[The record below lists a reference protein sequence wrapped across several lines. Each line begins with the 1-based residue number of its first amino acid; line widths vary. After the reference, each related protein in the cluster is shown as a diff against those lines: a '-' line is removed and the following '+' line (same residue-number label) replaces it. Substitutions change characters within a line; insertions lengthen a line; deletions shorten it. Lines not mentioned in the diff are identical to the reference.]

1 MSEEKIKLSP
11 SSMILTLLN
20 ICGLATFIFDLV
32 LGLDV
37 TPLSIAIIYIYNA
50 ANCFYKN
57 AALSMW
63 MYGSSSIG
71 R

>member
-1 MSEEKIKLSP
+1 
-11 SSMILTLLN
+11 MILTLLN